1 MQKRQSIDGCNNLK
15 NIITDQEMAPR
26 ELEYSWQEF
35 VGNRQATNNE
45 SFDNIEALLEDICDK
60 KLIEDIRDA
69 IIDRECKVTYIQYNK
84 GFLDG
89 IKLSVTLDKI

>member
-1 MQKRQSIDGCNNLK
+1 MQKRQLIDGCNNLK
-15 NIITDQEMAPR
+15 SIITEQDMRPG

-35 VGNRQATNNE
+35 VGIRQATNNE
-45 SFDNIEALLEDICDK
+45 SFENIDALLEHICDK
-60 KLIEDIRDA
+60 KLIENIRDA

-89 IKLSVTLDKI
+89 IKLAVTIEKT